1 MIKFLEHLF
10 KSKKSTFKYKKNF
23 KNLISNKE
31 TQKLFSLFNSFSKD
45 SELRFVGGCLR
56 KIIKDEK
63 VIDIDLSTNL
73 KPSNVVELLKKNK
86 IKFHETGIDHGTITA
101 VINSKIFEITTLRK
115 DISTDGRHAK
125 VDFTDKWLEDAS
137 RRDFTI
143 NAIYSDFDG
152 NLFDPFNGKI
162 DLNNGLIKF
171 IGDPAKRI
179 KEDYLRILRYI
190 RFFVEYSK
198 NHHDKIT
205 FKTIKQ
211 NLGGLKKISKE
222 RQLQELKK
230 IIGIK
235 KLNKII
241 LDKQT
246 KELFLLI
253 FPELKNISRMEKLD
267 QECQG
272 ILQSKNFEFVL
283 SFFLIDK
290 SEDCDYF
297 LFKYNF
303 SKKEKEKILFL
314 KSIFSN
320 ELNQNYFTKDNLSK
334 IIIKNGKENVLD
346 AIDFKILITKKNK
359 KTFFDLRKYFSE
371 FEVPVMPIKADYL
384 IKNFN
389 LKEGK
394 LLGLILREIEE
405 KWLENNFKISNNQIE
420 NIVNSKRI

>member
-152 NLFDPFNGKI
+152 NLFDPFYGKI

-179 KEDYLRILRYI
+179 KEDYL
-190 RFFVEYSK
+190 ES
-198 NHHDKIT
+198 
-205 FKTIKQ
+205 
-211 NLGGLKKISKE
+211 
-222 RQLQELKK
+222 
-230 IIGIK
+230 
-235 KLNKII
+235 
-241 LDKQT
+241 
-246 KELFLLI
+246 
-253 FPELKNISRMEKLD
+253 
-267 QECQG
+267 
-272 ILQSKNFEFVL
+272 
-283 SFFLIDK
+283 
-290 SEDCDYF
+290 
-297 LFKYNF
+297 
-303 SKKEKEKILFL
+303 
-314 KSIFSN
+314 
-320 ELNQNYFTKDNLSK
+320 
-334 IIIKNGKENVLD
+334 
-346 AIDFKILITKKNK
+346 
-359 KTFFDLRKYFSE
+359 
-371 FEVPVMPIKADYL
+371 
-384 IKNFN
+384 
-389 LKEGK
+389 
-394 LLGLILREIEE
+394 
-405 KWLENNFKISNNQIE
+405 
-420 NIVNSKRI
+420 

>member
-86 IKFHETGIDHGTITA
+86 INFHETGIDHGTITA

-222 RQLQELKK
+222 
-230 IIGIK
+230 I
-235 KLNKII
+235 
-241 LDKQT
+241 
-246 KELFLLI
+246 
-253 FPELKNISRMEKLD
+253 
-267 QECQG
+267 
-272 ILQSKNFEFVL
+272 
-283 SFFLIDK
+283 
-290 SEDCDYF
+290 
-297 LFKYNF
+297 
-303 SKKEKEKILFL
+303 
-314 KSIFSN
+314 
-320 ELNQNYFTKDNLSK
+320 
-334 IIIKNGKENVLD
+334 
-346 AIDFKILITKKNK
+346 
-359 KTFFDLRKYFSE
+359 
-371 FEVPVMPIKADYL
+371 
-384 IKNFN
+384 
-389 LKEGK
+389 
-394 LLGLILREIEE
+394 
-405 KWLENNFKISNNQIE
+405 
-420 NIVNSKRI
+420 